1 MDTAS
6 DIFWV
11 LLILGAIWLIVL
23 IAVFINIIRR
33 REMSLAGKVFWIIV
47 IFSFPLL
54 GLIIYLLIGRKRVVE
69 DEPSLH

>member
-11 LLILGAIWLIVL
+11 ILILGIIWLVIL

-33 REMSLAGKVFWIIV
+33 RELSLLGKAFWIIV
-47 IFSFPLL
+47 ILSFPVL
-54 GLIIYLLIGRKRVVE
+54 GLLIYLLIGRRRVVE
-69 DEPSLH
+69 D

>member
-11 LLILGAIWLIVL
+11 LLILGLIWLVVL

-33 REMSLAGKVFWIIV
+33 REMSLMGKVFWIIV
-47 IFSFPLL
+47 ILSFPVL
-54 GLIIYLLIGRKRVVE
+54 GLLIYLLVGRRRVVE
-69 DEPSLH
+69 D